1 MEVFQ
6 LKKHELPLNL
16 LIGTMRMSR
25 YLEQQVKQDVK
36 QYGLNMTEF
45 AVLEFLYHKG
55 RQPIQ
60 QISEKILIASSSTTY
75 VIDQLGKKGLVNR
88 ALCQKDKRVTYAELT
103 EKGTTLMATVFPKH
117 AEKIMELFSV
127 LTESEQ
133 ETLLEALK
141 KISRY

>member
-1 MEVFQ
+1 
-6 LKKHELPLNL
+6 
-16 LIGTMRMSR
+16 MRTSR

-88 ALCQKDKRVTYAELT
+88 TLCQKDKRVTYAELT

>member
-1 MEVFQ
+1 M
-6 LKKHELPLNL
+6 KKHELPLNL
-16 LIGTMRMSR
+16 LIGTMRTSR

-103 EKGTTLMATVFPKH
+103 KKGTTLMATIFPKH

-127 LTESEQ
+127 LTKSEQ

>member
-1 MEVFQ
+1 
-6 LKKHELPLNL
+6 
-16 LIGTMRMSR
+16 MRTSR

-103 EKGTTLMATVFPKH
+103 EKGTTLMATIFPKH

>member
-1 MEVFQ
+1 
-6 LKKHELPLNL
+6 
-16 LIGTMRMSR
+16 MRTSR

-55 RQPIQ
+55 SQPIQ

-133 ETLLEALK
+133 ETLLEGLK

>member
-16 LIGTMRMSR
+16 LIGTMRTSR

-88 ALCQKDKRVTYAELT
+88 ALCQKDKRVTYVELT

>member
-1 MEVFQ
+1 
-6 LKKHELPLNL
+6 
-16 LIGTMRMSR
+16 MRTSR

>member
-1 MEVFQ
+1 
-6 LKKHELPLNL
+6 
-16 LIGTMRMSR
+16 MRTSR

-133 ETLLEALK
+133 ETLLEGLK

>member
-6 LKKHELPLNL
+6 LKKHELLLNL
-16 LIGTMRMSR
+16 LIGTMRTSR

-103 EKGTTLMATVFPKH
+103 EKGTTLMATIFPKH

>member
-6 LKKHELPLNL
+6 LKKHELLLNL
-16 LIGTMRMSR
+16 LIGTMRTSR